1 MAEPDYPR
9 MSSVLI
15 RNGHLLDL
23 TLPFEA
29 SDVLIGD
36 GRIVAIG
43 RNIGAATDVVIDATG
58 KVVVPGLINAHTH
71 SGQILDRGYA
81 DNCSLDLWL
90 MHGMAGRRELSEEEI
105 YTLTAWSVLVQLRTG
120 CTACLDHVNTGF
132 DRFQDSAAAVMQAY
146 VDSGFRAGVAPSM
159 VDLDFFAAMPVHVLD
174 EPPPALNRPL
184 MTAENLLDSARG
196 FLTAWKGRC
205 SRVQPYL
212 GPGAP
217 QRCSDSLLDGL
228 FALSDAYDTG
238 IHTHL
243 LEARS
248 QWFACQQRFG
258 ASPVAFLRDHGWL
271 SPRLSCAHG
280 VWLSEDDAE
289 MLAAS
294 GAAVSHNPVSNLR
307 LGSGIFNLSM
317 ALSKGMPVALGADG
331 AASND
336 NQNMWEV
343 VKLAA
348 LLPSVY
354 GDQEQWV
361 DACEALRLCWAGGAH
376 VLRQEI
382 GAIRPGYQAD
392 LVILGGSE
400 LFLRAKAQMI
410 PSLVYGELGQS
421 VETVMVA
428 GEILMQDRRFL
439 RIDEERLHDQ
449 AAAIVAKG
457 VEAMPGREAAFR
469 ERRDYLDRMLKA
481 CDCLEGPPIRTAHL
495 S

>member
-1 MAEPDYPR
+1 

-15 RNGHLLDL
+15 KNGHLLDL
-23 TLPFEA
+23 TLPFEV
-29 SDVLIGD
+29 SDVLIEND
-36 GRIVAIG
+36 RIAVIG
-43 RNIGAATDVVIDATG
+43 TNIAAAADVVVDATG
-58 KVVVPGLINAHTH
+58 KVVMPGLINAHTH

-81 DNCSLDLWL
+81 DNCPLDLWL
-90 MHGMAGRRELSEEEI
+90 LHTMAGRRDLSEEEI
-105 YTLTAWSVLVQLRTG
+105 YTLTAWSVLAQVRTG
-120 CTACLDHVNTGF
+120 CTACLDHVNVGLDKF
-132 DRFQDSAAAVMQAY
+132 ESSSAAVMQAY
-146 VDSGFRAGVAPSM
+146 VDSGFRAAIAPSL
-159 VDLDFFAAMPVHVLD
+159 VDLDFYAAMPVHVLD
-174 EPPPALNRPL
+174 EPPPTIGRTLVT
-184 MTAENLLDSARG
+184 TANLLDSARE
-196 FLTAWKGRC
+196 FLTAWKGR
-205 SRVQPYL
+205 SGRVQPYL

-228 FALSDAYDTG
+228 FALSDEYDTG

-258 ASPVAFLRDHGWL
+258 CSPVAFLRDHEWL

-280 VWLSEDDAE
+280 VWLNEAEAE
-289 MLAAS
+289 MFAES

-317 ALSKGMPVALGADG
+317 ALSKGVPVALGADG

-348 LLPSVY
+348 LLPSIY
-354 GDQEQWV
+354 GHREQWV

-376 VLRQEI
+376 VLRQEV

-392 LVILGGSE
+392 LVILGGPE

-428 GEILMQDRRFL
+428 GEILLQDKRFL
-439 RIDEERLHDQ
+439 RVDEQRLHDQ
-449 AAAIVAKG
+449 AAAIVAKA
-457 VEAMPGREAAFR
+457 VAAMPEREALFQ
-469 ERRDYLDRMLKA
+469 ERRGYLDRVLAA
-481 CDCLEGPPIRTAHL
+481 CDCLEGPPTRTARL